1 MASRKIICSFIF
13 VQMLLI
19 IINTEGTEIYLQ
31 REKEEKRLFLY
42 TKNTGTT
49 RFFYKAKKRKR
60 EKINNGIKR
69 KRDYIYTPKTPRFY
83 DNFNLSVLLI
93 QD

>member
-19 IINTEGTEIYLQ
+19 IIINTEGTRFFLQ

-42 TKNTGTT
+42 IKNTGTP
-49 RFFYKAKKRKR
+49 RFFYKERKR
-60 EKINNGIKR
+60 VWKR
-69 KRDYIYTPKTPRFY
+69 QKVNIR
-83 DNFNLSVLLI
+83 
-93 QD
+93 